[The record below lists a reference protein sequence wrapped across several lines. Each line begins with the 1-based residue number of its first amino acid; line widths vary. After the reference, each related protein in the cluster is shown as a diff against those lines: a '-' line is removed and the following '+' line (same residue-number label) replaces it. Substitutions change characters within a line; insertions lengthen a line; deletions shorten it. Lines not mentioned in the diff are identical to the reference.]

1 VNPKEIT
8 GQRKPALALI
18 PSGALIPVCAVHAH
32 GHAKYGPYN
41 WRETPVEAMTY
52 AHAIMRHLVA
62 WIDGEDLDPETGLS
76 HIAHISA
83 GGNIVLDADSL
94 GMLNDNRP
102 CKGRGAELIRAA
114 CVTSSGESDGRKSRK
129 GSRAISAG
137 ASSTRKPSKSPRGKR
152 AKGCSTR

>member
-1 VNPKEIT
+1 VPLNPKEVT

-76 HIAHISA
+76 HIAHIAA
-83 GGNIVLDADSL
+83 GANIVLDAASVD
-94 GMLNDNRP
+94 MLNDNRP
-102 CKGRGAELIRAA
+102 VRGKAAELIRCA
-114 CVTSSGESDGRKSRK
+114 TSSAESDGHKPTS
-129 GSRAISAG
+129 GSKATGAG
-137 ASSTRKPSKSPRGKR
+137 ASTRRRPSKSARGKQE
-152 AKGCSTR
+152 KGS